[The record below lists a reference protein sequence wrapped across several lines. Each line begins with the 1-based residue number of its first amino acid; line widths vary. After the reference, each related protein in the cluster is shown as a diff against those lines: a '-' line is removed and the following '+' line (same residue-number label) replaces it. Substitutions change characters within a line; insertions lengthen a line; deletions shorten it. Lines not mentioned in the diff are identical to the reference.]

1 MKRAWFCFALTA
13 LALPTF
19 AQAPRKLTLQEAEA
33 LAVQQHPLIAGAK
46 LDTQAAGQAIRE
58 ARSPLYPQLS
68 ASATAVGAV
77 DNSRI
82 AAGFLNAPNVLNRAA
97 AGVALQQLVTDF
109 GRTGHLVES
118 SKLREQSQEAGEV
131 ATRATVLLNVDRA
144 YFRALRAQAVVRTAQ
159 ETVTAR
165 QLVVDQ
171 VTALAQSALKSQ
183 LDVSFASVNL
193 SDAKLLL
200 STAQN
205 EVQEAFTDLS
215 NALGI
220 AQPETFDLAE
230 ATVASAPEP
239 DASSLIQEALQQ
251 RPDLAGLRLDR
262 DASLQFAQAESALMH
277 PVVSGSAAAG
287 GVPAHDTNLHG
298 RYAAAGI
305 NVTIPVFNGSLFA
318 ARRTEADLRAQAAT
332 ERLRDAENRVARDVN
347 VAWLD
352 ASNAFQR
359 IGLTDQLLTEA
370 NLAMDLAQSR
380 YDLGLSSIVELGQAQ
395 LNKTSAEIQNLTSR
409 YDFQIQS
416 AVLKFQV
423 GLLR

>member
-1 MKRAWFCFALTA
+1 MKSLLLLL
-13 LALPTF
+13 LAASAF
-19 AQAPRKLTLQEAEA
+19 AQAPRKLTLQDAET
-33 LAVQQHPLIAGAK
+33 LAIQQHPQIAGAH
-46 LDTQAAGQAIRE
+46 LQTQAAGQVIRE
-58 ARSPLYPQLS
+58 TRSAYYPQLS

-97 AGVALQQLVTDF
+97 AGVALQQLITDF
-109 GRTGHLVES
+109 GRTSHLVES
-118 SKLREQSQEAGEV
+118 SKLHEQSQESGEI
-131 ATRATVLLNVDRA
+131 AARASVLLDVDRA
-144 YFRALRAQAVVRTAQ
+144 YFRALRAQAVVKTAE
-159 ETVTAR
+159 ETVTSR

-171 VTALAQSALKSQ
+171 VTALFQSALKSQ

-215 NALGI
+215 NALGLSGP
-220 AQPETFDLAE
+220 QTFELAE
-230 ATVASAPEP
+230 AVVAAAPEP
-239 DASSLIQEALQQ
+239 DASGLIQQALQQ
-251 RPDLAGLRLDR
+251 RPELSGLRLDR
-262 DASLQFAQAESALMH
+262 DSALQFAQAERALVR
-277 PVVSGSAAAG
+277 PVVSGAAAAG
-287 GVPAHDTNLHG
+287 GVPAHDSNLQG

-318 ARRTEADLRAQAAT
+318 ARRSEAELRAQAAT
-332 ERLRDAENRVARDVN
+332 ERLRDAENRVAHDVN
-347 VAWLD
+347 VAWLNT
-352 ASNAFQR
+352 ANAYQR
-359 IGLTDQLLTEA
+359 IGLTDQLLAQA
-370 NLAMDLAQSR
+370 NLALDLAQSR

-416 AVLKFQV
+416 AILKFDT

>member
-1 MKRAWFCFALTA
+1 
-13 LALPTF
+13 
-19 AQAPRKLTLQEAEA
+19 
-33 LAVQQHPLIAGAK
+33 
-46 LDTQAAGQAIRE
+46 
-58 ARSPLYPQLS
+58 
-68 ASATAVGAV
+68 
-77 DNSRI
+77 
-82 AAGFLNAPNVLNRAA
+82 
-97 AGVALQQLVTDF
+97 
-109 GRTGHLVES
+109 
-118 SKLREQSQEAGEV
+118 
-131 ATRATVLLNVDRA
+131 
-144 YFRALRAQAVVRTAQ
+144 LRAQAVVKTAQ
-159 ETVTAR
+159 ETVTSR

-200 STAQN
+200 STAQS

-215 NALGI
+215 NALGLP
-220 AQPETFDLAE
+220 QPLTFDLAE
-230 ATVASAPEP
+230 AVVASAPEAG
-239 DASSLIQEALQQ
+239 ASGLIQQALQQ
-251 RPDLAGLRLDR
+251 RPELAGLRLDR
-262 DASLQFAQAESALMH
+262 DAALQFAQAERALVR
-277 PVVSGSAAAG
+277 PVISGAAAAG
-287 GVPAHDTNLHG
+287 GVPAHDSNLQG

-305 NVTIPVFNGSLFA
+305 NLTVPVFNGSLFA
-318 ARRTEADLRAQAAT
+318 ARRSEAELRAQAAS
-332 ERLRDAENRVARDVN
+332 ERLRDAQNRVAHDVN
-347 VAWLD
+347 VAWLS

-359 IGLTDQLLTEA
+359 IGLTDQLLAQA